1 MNILCAKR
9 IKICTNDICK
19 LKIGGTND
27 MRKKITAILISCV
40 AGFAMMQSNQ
50 MISQPKHVQAAKT
63 VKAKSVSLNKT
74 VYTIKKGKKIKL
86 KATVSPKKST
96 QKKIIWTSS
105 NKKTA
110 TVTQKG
116 TITAKKNGTAII
128 TAKVKGTNK
137 KAKCKI
143 IVGVPVTSIKLSST
157 SIMLTEGNSTTLKK
171 TISPSNASV
180 KTVTYASSNKN
191 IVQVNQSGKLTAK
204 KEGVAKITVKT
215 KDGTGKK
222 AVCTVQVK
230 RKITTETDKWNY
242 TLDKSNK
249 IIILKKY
256 VGSDKNVTVY
266 NSYQIDGVEYKTRVG
281 EGLFCMSPY
290 HRNDVKEGEK
300 STIENITF
308 EKNIILPTSM
318 KYMFIEQYN
327 LKTVNMS
334 NLDTSSVTD
343 MSFMFDDCFALQ
355 SISFEGLNLSKVKNM
370 SAIFEGC
377 RSLKSIDFTGVNT
390 KSLTD
395 MSFMFSDCR
404 NLKEIDMTSFNT
416 DKVTAMYYMFQ
427 YCMSLKNI
435 KLQSFN
441 TSNVTE
447 MQCMFSTCRNLEEL
461 DLSNFNIEKVKDIKW
476 MFYGCMNLKNIY
488 VNSSWNTD
496 HIGNYE
502 KIGVF
507 EDCGVDHVTV
517 KK

>member
-1 MNILCAKR
+1 
-9 IKICTNDICK
+9 
-19 LKIGGTND
+19 
-27 MRKKITAILISCV
+27 MRKKITAILISCI

-50 MISQPKHVQAAKT
+50 MISQSKEVQAAKT

-137 KAKCKI
+137 KVKCKI

-222 AVCTVQVK
+222 AVCTVQAK

-249 IIILKKY
+249 IITLKKY
-256 VGSDKNVTVY
+256 VG
-266 NSYQIDGVEYKTRVG
+266 
-281 EGLFCMSPY
+281 
-290 HRNDVKEGEK
+290 
-300 STIENITF
+300 
-308 EKNIILPTSM
+308 
-318 KYMFIEQYN
+318 
-327 LKTVNMS
+327 
-334 NLDTSSVTD
+334 
-343 MSFMFDDCFALQ
+343 
-355 SISFEGLNLSKVKNM
+355 
-370 SAIFEGC
+370 
-377 RSLKSIDFTGVNT
+377 
-390 KSLTD
+390 
-395 MSFMFSDCR
+395 
-404 NLKEIDMTSFNT
+404 
-416 DKVTAMYYMFQ
+416 
-427 YCMSLKNI
+427 
-435 KLQSFN
+435 
-441 TSNVTE
+441 
-447 MQCMFSTCRNLEEL
+447 
-461 DLSNFNIEKVKDIKW
+461 
-476 MFYGCMNLKNIY
+476 
-488 VNSSWNTD
+488 
-496 HIGNYE
+496 
-502 KIGVF
+502 
-507 EDCGVDHVTV
+507 
-517 KK
+517 

>member
-1 MNILCAKR
+1 
-9 IKICTNDICK
+9 
-19 LKIGGTND
+19 
-27 MRKKITAILISCV
+27 MRKKITAILISCI

-110 TVTQKG
+110 TVTQ
-116 TITAKKNGTAII
+116 
-128 TAKVKGTNK
+128 KGTNK

-222 AVCTVQVK
+222 AVCTVQAK

-249 IIILKKY
+249 IITLKKY
-256 VGSDKNVTVY
+256 VGSDKNVTVR
-266 NSYQIDGVEYKTRVG
+266 NSYEIGGVKYKTRVG
-281 EGLFCMSPY
+281 ELLFCMSSY
-290 HRNDVKEGEK
+290 YKKDVQEGEK

-308 EKNIILPTSM
+308 EKNIILPSSM
-318 KYMFIEQYN
+318 KHMFIQQYK

-334 NLDTSSVTD
+334 NLDTSNVTD
-343 MSFMFDDCFALQ
+343 MGAMFDDCSSLQ
-355 SISFEGLNLSKVKNM
+355 SISFKGLNLSKVKNM
-370 SAIFEGC
+370 CAILEGC
-377 RSLKSIDFTGVNT
+377 RALKSVDFTGVNT

-395 MSFMFSDCR
+395 MSFMFNDCR

-416 DKVTAMYYMFQ
+416 DKVTGMYYMFQ
-427 YCMSLKNI
+427 YCISLKNV

-441 TSNVTE
+441 TRNVTE
-447 MQCMFSTCRNLEEL
+447 MQSMFSECKSLQAL
-461 DLSNFNIEKVKDIKW
+461 DLSNFNIEKVTNIQC
-476 MFYGCMNLKNIY
+476 MFYGCRELKNIY

-502 KIGVF
+502 KIGLF
-507 EDCGVDHVTV
+507 DGCGVDHVTV

>member
-1 MNILCAKR
+1 MK
-9 IKICTNDICK
+9 
-19 LKIGGTND
+19 
-27 MRKKITAILISCV
+27 KKITAILISCV
-40 AGFAMMQSNQ
+40 TGFAMMQSNQ
-50 MISQPKHVQAAKT
+50 MISQPKEVQAAKT

-74 VYTIKKGKKIKL
+74 IYTIKKGKKIKL
-86 KATVSPKKST
+86 KATVNPKKST

-105 NKKTA
+105 NKKTV

-249 IIILKKY
+249 IITLKKY
-256 VGSDKNVTVY
+256 VGSDKNVTVR
-266 NSYQIDGVEYKTRVG
+266 NSYEIGGVKYKTRVG
-281 EGLFCMSPY
+281 ELLFCMSSY
-290 HRNDVKEGEK
+290 YKKDVQEGEK

-308 EKNIILPTSM
+308 EKNIILPSSM
-318 KYMFIEQYN
+318 KHMFIQQYK

-334 NLDTSSVTD
+334 NLDTSNVTD
-343 MSFMFDDCFALQ
+343 MGAMFDDCSSLQ
-355 SISFEGLNLSKVKNM
+355 SISFKGLNLSKVKNM
-370 SAIFEGC
+370 CAILEGC
-377 RSLKSIDFTGVNT
+377 RALKSVDFTGVNT

-395 MSFMFSDCR
+395 MSFMFNDCR

-416 DKVTAMYYMFQ
+416 DKVTGMYYMFQ
-427 YCMSLKNI
+427 YCISLKNV

-447 MQCMFSTCRNLEEL
+447 MQSMFSECKSLQKL
-461 DLSNFNIEKVKDIKW
+461 DLFNFNIEKVTNIQC
-476 MFYGCMNLKNIY
+476 MFYGCRELKNIY

-496 HIGNYE
+496 HIGDYE
-502 KIGVF
+502 KIGLF
-507 EDCGVDHVTV
+507 DGCGVDYVTV

>member
-1 MNILCAKR
+1 MK
-9 IKICTNDICK
+9 
-19 LKIGGTND
+19 
-27 MRKKITAILISCV
+27 KKITAILISCV
-40 AGFAMMQSNQ
+40 AGFAMMQPNQ

-63 VKAKSVSLNKT
+63 VKAKSVSLNNK
-74 VYTIKKGKKIKL
+74 VYTIKIGKYIKL

-105 NKKTA
+105 NKKTV

-222 AVCTVQVK
+222 AVCTVQAK

-249 IIILKKY
+249 IITLKKY
-256 VGSDKNVTVY
+256 VGSDKNVTVR
-266 NSYQIDGVEYKTRVG
+266 NSYEIGGVKYKTRVG
-281 EGLFCMSPY
+281 ELLFCMSSY
-290 HRNDVKEGEK
+290 YKKDVQEGEK

-308 EKNIILPTSM
+308 EKNIILPSSM
-318 KYMFIEQYN
+318 KHMFIQQYK

-334 NLDTSSVTD
+334 NLDTSNVTD
-343 MSFMFDDCFALQ
+343 MGAMFDDCSSLQ
-355 SISFEGLNLSKVKNM
+355 SISFKGLNLSKVKNM
-370 SAIFEGC
+370 CAILEGC
-377 RSLKSIDFTGVNT
+377 RALKSVDFTGVNT

-395 MSFMFSDCR
+395 MSFMFNDCR

-416 DKVTAMYYMFQ
+416 DKVTGMYYMFQ
-427 YCMSLKNI
+427 YCISLKNV

-441 TSNVTE
+441 TRNVTE
-447 MQCMFSTCRNLEEL
+447 MQSMFSECKSLQAL
-461 DLSNFNIEKVKDIKW
+461 DLSNFNIEKVTNIQC
-476 MFYGCMNLKNIY
+476 MFYGCRELKNIY
-488 VNSSWNTD
+488 VNASWNTD

-502 KIGVF
+502 KIGLF
-507 EDCGVDHVTV
+507 DGCGVDHVTV

>member
-1 MNILCAKR
+1 MK
-9 IKICTNDICK
+9 
-19 LKIGGTND
+19 
-27 MRKKITAILISCV
+27 KKITAILISCV
-40 AGFAMMQSNQ
+40 TGFAMMQPNQ

-74 VYTIKKGKKIKL
+74 IYTIKKGKKIKL
-86 KATVSPKKST
+86 KATVNPKKST

-105 NKKTA
+105 NKKTV

-222 AVCTVQVK
+222 AVCTVQAK

-249 IIILKKY
+249 IITLKKY
-256 VGSDKNVTVY
+256 VGSDKNVTVR
-266 NSYQIDGVEYKTRVG
+266 NSYEIGGVKYKTRVG
-281 EGLFCMSPY
+281 ELLFCMSSY
-290 HRNDVKEGEK
+290 YKKDVQEGEK

-308 EKNIILPTSM
+308 EKNIILPSSM
-318 KYMFIEQYN
+318 KHMFIQQYK

-334 NLDTSSVTD
+334 NLDTSNVTD
-343 MSFMFDDCFALQ
+343 MGAMFDDCSSLQ
-355 SISFEGLNLSKVKNM
+355 SISFKGLNLSKVKNM
-370 SAIFEGC
+370 CAILEGC
-377 RSLKSIDFTGVNT
+377 RALKSVDFTGVNT

-395 MSFMFSDCR
+395 MSFMFNDCR

-416 DKVTAMYYMFQ
+416 DKVTGMYYMFQ
-427 YCMSLKNI
+427 YCISLKNV

-441 TSNVTE
+441 TRNVTE
-447 MQCMFSTCRNLEEL
+447 MQSMFSECKSLQAL
-461 DLSNFNIEKVKDIKW
+461 DLSNFNIEKVTNIQC
-476 MFYGCMNLKNIY
+476 MFYGCRELKNIY
-488 VNSSWNTD
+488 VNASWNTD

-502 KIGVF
+502 KIGLF
-507 EDCGVDHVTV
+507 DGCGVDHVTV

>member
-1 MNILCAKR
+1 MK
-9 IKICTNDICK
+9 
-19 LKIGGTND
+19 
-27 MRKKITAILISCV
+27 KKITAILISCV
-40 AGFAMMQSNQ
+40 TGFAMMQSNQ
-50 MISQPKHVQAAKT
+50 MISQPKEVQAAKT

-86 KATVSPKKST
+86 KATISPKKST

-116 TITAKKNGTAII
+116 IITAKKNGTAII

-222 AVCTVQVK
+222 AVCTVQAK

-249 IIILKKY
+249 IITLKKY
-256 VGSDKNVTVY
+256 VGSDKNVTVR
-266 NSYQIDGVEYKTRVG
+266 NSYEIGGVKYKTRVG
-281 EGLFCMSPY
+281 ELLFCMSSY
-290 HRNDVKEGEK
+290 YKKDVKEGEK

-308 EKNIILPTSM
+308 EKNIILPSSM
-318 KYMFIEQYN
+318 KHMFIQQYK

-334 NLDTSSVTD
+334 NLDTSNVTD
-343 MSFMFDDCFALQ
+343 MGAMFDDCSSLQ
-355 SISFEGLNLSKVKNM
+355 SISFKGLNLSKVKNM
-370 SAIFEGC
+370 CAILEGC
-377 RSLKSIDFTGVNT
+377 RALKSVDFTGVNT

-395 MSFMFSDCR
+395 MSFMFNDCR

-416 DKVTAMYYMFQ
+416 DKVTGMYYMFQ
-427 YCMSLKNI
+427 YCISLKNV

-441 TSNVTE
+441 TRNVTE
-447 MQCMFSTCRNLEEL
+447 MQSMFSECKSLQAL
-461 DLSNFNIEKVKDIKW
+461 DLSNFNIEKVMNIQC
-476 MFYGCMNLKNIY
+476 MFYGCRELKNIY
-488 VNSSWNTD
+488 VNASWNTD

-502 KIGVF
+502 KIGLF
-507 EDCGVDHVTV
+507 DGCGVDHVTV

>member
-1 MNILCAKR
+1 
-9 IKICTNDICK
+9 
-19 LKIGGTND
+19 
-27 MRKKITAILISCV
+27 MRKKITAILISCI

-86 KATVSPKKST
+86 KAMVSPKKST

-222 AVCTVQVK
+222 AVCTVQAK

-249 IIILKKY
+249 IITLKKY
-256 VGSDKNVTVY
+256 VGSDKNVTVR
-266 NSYQIDGVEYKTRVG
+266 NSYEIGGVKYKTRVG
-281 EGLFCMSPY
+281 ELLFCMSSY
-290 HRNDVKEGEK
+290 YKKDVQEGEK

-308 EKNIILPTSM
+308 EKNIILPSSM
-318 KYMFIEQYN
+318 KHMFIQQYK

-334 NLDTSSVTD
+334 NLDTSNVTD
-343 MSFMFDDCFALQ
+343 MGAMFDDCSSLQ
-355 SISFEGLNLSKVKNM
+355 SISFKGLNLSKVKNM
-370 SAIFEGC
+370 CAILEGC
-377 RSLKSIDFTGVNT
+377 RALKSVDFTGVNT

-395 MSFMFSDCR
+395 MSFMFNDCR

-416 DKVTAMYYMFQ
+416 DKVTGMYYMFQ
-427 YCMSLKNI
+427 YCISLKNV

-441 TSNVTE
+441 TRNVTE
-447 MQCMFSTCRNLEEL
+447 MQSMFSECKSLQAL
-461 DLSNFNIEKVKDIKW
+461 DLSNFNIEKVTNIQC
-476 MFYGCMNLKNIY
+476 MFYGCRELKNIY

-502 KIGVF
+502 KIGLF
-507 EDCGVDHVTV
+507 DGCGVDHVTV

>member
-1 MNILCAKR
+1 
-9 IKICTNDICK
+9 
-19 LKIGGTND
+19 
-27 MRKKITAILISCV
+27 MRKKITAILISCI

-74 VYTIKKGKKIKL
+74 IYTIKKGKKIKL
-86 KATVSPKKST
+86 KATVNPKKST

-157 SIMLTEGNSTTLKK
+157 SIMLTEGNSTILKK
-171 TISPSNASV
+171 TITPSNASV
-180 KTVTYASSNKN
+180 KTATYASSNKN

-222 AVCTVQVK
+222 AVCTVQAK

-249 IIILKKY
+249 IITLKKY
-256 VGSDKNVTVY
+256 VGSDKNVTVR
-266 NSYQIDGVEYKTRVG
+266 NSYEIGGVKYKTRVG
-281 EGLFCMSPY
+281 ELLFCMSSY
-290 HRNDVKEGEK
+290 YKKDVQEGEK

-308 EKNIILPTSM
+308 EKNIILPSSM
-318 KYMFIEQYN
+318 KHMFIQQYK

-334 NLDTSSVTD
+334 NLDTSNVTD
-343 MSFMFDDCFALQ
+343 MGAMFDDCSSLQ
-355 SISFEGLNLSKVKNM
+355 SISFKGLNLSKVKNM
-370 SAIFEGC
+370 CAILEGC
-377 RSLKSIDFTGVNT
+377 RALKSVDFTGVNT

-395 MSFMFSDCR
+395 MSFMFNDCR

-416 DKVTAMYYMFQ
+416 DKVTGMYYMFQ
-427 YCMSLKNI
+427 YCISLKNV

-441 TSNVTE
+441 TRNVTE
-447 MQCMFSTCRNLEEL
+447 MQSMFSECKSLQAL
-461 DLSNFNIEKVKDIKW
+461 DLSNFNIEKVTNIQC
-476 MFYGCMNLKNIY
+476 MFYGCRELKNIY
-488 VNSSWNTD
+488 VNASWNTD

-502 KIGVF
+502 KIGLF
-507 EDCGVDHVTV
+507 DGCGVDHVTV

>member
-1 MNILCAKR
+1 MKKKLLTILLATVTLFGMTQLVPAK
-9 IKICTNDICK
+9 
-19 LKIGGTND
+19 
-27 MRKKITAILISCV
+27 A
-40 AGFAMMQSNQ
+40 
-50 MISQPKHVQAAKT
+50 AAKT

-86 KATVSPKKST
+86 KATISPKKST

-116 TITAKKNGTAII
+116 IITAKKNGTAII

-222 AVCTVQVK
+222 AVCTVQAK

-249 IIILKKY
+249 IITLKKY
-256 VGSDKNVTVY
+256 VGSDKNVTVR
-266 NSYQIDGVEYKTRVG
+266 NSYEIGGVKYKTRVG
-281 EGLFCMSPY
+281 ELLFCMSSY
-290 HRNDVKEGEK
+290 YKKDVQEGEK

-308 EKNIILPTSM
+308 EKNIILPSSM
-318 KYMFIEQYN
+318 KHMFIQQYK

-334 NLDTSSVTD
+334 NLDTSNVTD
-343 MSFMFDDCFALQ
+343 MGAMFDDCSSLQ
-355 SISFEGLNLSKVKNM
+355 SISFKGLNLSKVKNM
-370 SAIFEGC
+370 CAILEGC
-377 RSLKSIDFTGVNT
+377 RALKSVDFTGVNT

-395 MSFMFSDCR
+395 MSFMFNDCR

-416 DKVTAMYYMFQ
+416 EKVTAMYYMFQ
-427 YCMSLKNI
+427 YCISLKNV

-441 TSNVTE
+441 TSKVTE
-447 MQCMFSTCRNLEEL
+447 MQSMFSECKSLQAL
-461 DLSNFNIEKVKDIKW
+461 DLSNFNIEKVTNIQC
-476 MFYGCMNLKNIY
+476 MFYGCRELKNIY

-496 HIGNYE
+496 HIGSYE
-502 KIGVF
+502 KIGLF
-507 EDCGVDHVTV
+507 DGCGVDHVTV

>member
-1 MNILCAKR
+1 
-9 IKICTNDICK
+9 
-19 LKIGGTND
+19 
-27 MRKKITAILISCV
+27 MRKKITAILISCI

-50 MISQPKHVQAAKT
+50 MISQPKQVQAAKT

-110 TVTQKG
+110 RVTQKG
-116 TITAKKNGTAII
+116 TIIAKKNGTAII

-143 IVGVPVTSIKLSST
+143 IVGVPVTSIKLTST

-249 IIILKKY
+249 IITLKKY

-266 NSYQIDGVEYKTRVG
+266 NSYQIGGVEYKTRVG

-355 SISFEGLNLSKVKNM
+355 SISFKGLNLSKVKNM

-447 MQCMFSTCRNLEEL
+447 MQCMFSTCKNLEEL
-461 DLSNFNIEKVKDIKW
+461 DLSNFNIEKVKDIQW

>member
-1 MNILCAKR
+1 MCNFNKNIQR
-9 IKICTNDICK
+9 
-19 LKIGGTND
+19 
-27 MRKKITAILISCV
+27 
-40 AGFAMMQSNQ
+40 
-50 MISQPKHVQAAKT
+50 
-63 VKAKSVSLNKT
+63 
-74 VYTIKKGKKIKL
+74 GKKIKL

-222 AVCTVQVK
+222 AVCTVQAK

-249 IIILKKY
+249 IITLKKY
-256 VGSDKNVTVY
+256 VGSDKNVTVR
-266 NSYQIDGVEYKTRVG
+266 NSYEIGGVKYKTRVG
-281 EGLFCMSPY
+281 ELLFCMSSY
-290 HRNDVKEGEK
+290 YKKDVQEGEK

-308 EKNIILPTSM
+308 EKNIILPSSM
-318 KYMFIEQYN
+318 KHMFIQQYK

-334 NLDTSSVTD
+334 NLDTSNVTD
-343 MSFMFDDCFALQ
+343 MGAMFDDCSSLQ
-355 SISFEGLNLSKVKNM
+355 SISFKGLNLSKVKNM
-370 SAIFEGC
+370 CAILEGC
-377 RSLKSIDFTGVNT
+377 RALKSVDFTGVNT

-395 MSFMFSDCR
+395 MSFMFNDCR

-416 DKVTAMYYMFQ
+416 DKVTGMYYMFQ
-427 YCMSLKNI
+427 YCISLKNV

-441 TSNVTE
+441 TRNVTE
-447 MQCMFSTCRNLEEL
+447 MQSMFSECKSLQAL
-461 DLSNFNIEKVKDIKW
+461 DLSNFNIEKVTNIQC
-476 MFYGCMNLKNIY
+476 MFYGCRELKNIY

-502 KIGVF
+502 KIGLF
-507 EDCGVDHVTV
+507 DGCGVDHVTV

>member
-1 MNILCAKR
+1 
-9 IKICTNDICK
+9 
-19 LKIGGTND
+19 
-27 MRKKITAILISCV
+27 MRKKITAILISCI

-74 VYTIKKGKKIKL
+74 IYTIKKGKKIKL
-86 KATVSPKKST
+86 KATVNPKKST

-157 SIMLTEGNSTTLKK
+157 SIMLTEGNSTILKK
-171 TISPSNASV
+171 TITPSNASV
-180 KTVTYASSNKN
+180 KTATYASSNKN

-222 AVCTVQVK
+222 AVCTVQAK

-249 IIILKKY
+249 IITLKKY
-256 VGSDKNVTVY
+256 VGSDKNVTVR
-266 NSYQIDGVEYKTRVG
+266 NSYEIGGVKYKTRVG
-281 EGLFCMSPY
+281 ELLFCMSSY
-290 HRNDVKEGEK
+290 YKKDVQEGEK

-308 EKNIILPTSM
+308 EKNIILPSSM
-318 KYMFIEQYN
+318 KHMFIQQYK

-334 NLDTSSVTD
+334 NLDTSNVTD
-343 MSFMFDDCFALQ
+343 MGAMFDDCSSLQ
-355 SISFEGLNLSKVKNM
+355 SISFKGLNLSKVKNM
-370 SAIFEGC
+370 CAILEGC
-377 RSLKSIDFTGVNT
+377 RALKSVDFTGVNT

-395 MSFMFSDCR
+395 MSFMFNDCR

-416 DKVTAMYYMFQ
+416 DKVTGMYYMFQ
-427 YCMSLKNI
+427 YCISLKNV

-441 TSNVTE
+441 TRNVTE
-447 MQCMFSTCRNLEEL
+447 MQNMFSECKSLQAL
-461 DLSNFNIEKVKDIKW
+461 DLSNFNIEKVTNIQC
-476 MFYGCMNLKNIY
+476 MFYGCRELKNIY
-488 VNSSWNTD
+488 VNASWNTD

-502 KIGVF
+502 KIGLF
-507 EDCGVDHVTV
+507 DGCGVDHVTV

>member
-1 MNILCAKR
+1 MK
-9 IKICTNDICK
+9 
-19 LKIGGTND
+19 
-27 MRKKITAILISCV
+27 KKITAILISCV
-40 AGFAMMQSNQ
+40 AGFAMMQPNQ

-63 VKAKSVSLNKT
+63 VKAKSVSLNKK

-105 NKKTA
+105 NKKTV

-222 AVCTVQVK
+222 AVCTVQAK

-249 IIILKKY
+249 IITLKK
-256 VGSDKNVTVY
+256 
-266 NSYQIDGVEYKTRVG
+266 
-281 EGLFCMSPY
+281 
-290 HRNDVKEGEK
+290 
-300 STIENITF
+300 
-308 EKNIILPTSM
+308 
-318 KYMFIEQYN
+318 
-327 LKTVNMS
+327 
-334 NLDTSSVTD
+334 
-343 MSFMFDDCFALQ
+343 
-355 SISFEGLNLSKVKNM
+355 
-370 SAIFEGC
+370 
-377 RSLKSIDFTGVNT
+377 
-390 KSLTD
+390 
-395 MSFMFSDCR
+395 
-404 NLKEIDMTSFNT
+404 
-416 DKVTAMYYMFQ
+416 
-427 YCMSLKNI
+427 
-435 KLQSFN
+435 
-441 TSNVTE
+441 
-447 MQCMFSTCRNLEEL
+447 
-461 DLSNFNIEKVKDIKW
+461 
-476 MFYGCMNLKNIY
+476 
-488 VNSSWNTD
+488 
-496 HIGNYE
+496 
-502 KIGVF
+502 
-507 EDCGVDHVTV
+507 
-517 KK
+517 

>member
-1 MNILCAKR
+1 
-9 IKICTNDICK
+9 
-19 LKIGGTND
+19 
-27 MRKKITAILISCV
+27 MRKKITAILISCI

-74 VYTIKKGKKIKL
+74 IYTIKKGKKIKL
-86 KATVSPKKST
+86 KATVNPKKST

-157 SIMLTEGNSTTLKK
+157 SIMLTEGNSTILKK
-171 TISPSNASV
+171 TITPSNASV
-180 KTVTYASSNKN
+180 KTATYASSNKN

-249 IIILKKY
+249 IITLKKY
-256 VGSDKNVTVY
+256 VGSEKNVTVR
-266 NSYQIDGVEYKTRVG
+266 NSYEIGGVKYKTRVG
-281 EGLFCMSPY
+281 ELLFCMSSY
-290 HRNDVKEGEK
+290 YKKDVQEGEK

-308 EKNIILPTSM
+308 EKNIILPSSM
-318 KYMFIEQYN
+318 KHMFIQQYK

-334 NLDTSSVTD
+334 NLDTSNVTD
-343 MSFMFDDCFALQ
+343 MGAMFDDCSSLQ
-355 SISFEGLNLSKVKNM
+355 SISFKGLNLSKVKNM
-370 SAIFEGC
+370 CAILEGC
-377 RSLKSIDFTGVNT
+377 RALKSVDFTGVNT

-395 MSFMFSDCR
+395 MSFMFNDCR

-416 DKVTAMYYMFQ
+416 DKVTGMYYMFQ
-427 YCMSLKNI
+427 YCISLKNV

-441 TSNVTE
+441 TRNVTE
-447 MQCMFSTCRNLEEL
+447 MQSMFSECKSLQAL
-461 DLSNFNIEKVKDIKW
+461 DLSNFNIEKVTNIQC
-476 MFYGCMNLKNIY
+476 MFYGCRELKNIY
-488 VNSSWNTD
+488 VNASWNTD

-502 KIGVF
+502 KIGLF
-507 EDCGVDHVTV
+507 DGCGVDHVTV